1 MIKPKL
7 LPVIDNKDLVRDT
20 QSKALLATNRAML
33 EEHRQK
39 KQFLTKLLN
48 QSEELETMKKDISDI
63 KFLLHKLVQDK

>member
-1 MIKPKL
+1 MTKPKL
-7 LPVIDNKDLVRDT
+7 LPVIDSKDLVRDT
-20 QSKALLATNRAML
+20 QSKALLATNKAML

>member
-1 MIKPKL
+1 MTKPKL
-7 LPVIDNKDLVRDT
+7 LPVIDSKDLVRDT

>member
-20 QSKALLATNRAML
+20 QSKALLSTNRAML

-63 KFLLHKLVQDK
+63 RFLLFKLVQDR

>member
-48 QSEELETMKKDISDI
+48 QSEELETMKKDIYDI
-63 KFLLHKLVQDK
+63 KFLLFKLVQDR